1 MERDSKLYCK
11 YEKINATSGRIVILA
26 IRYAFILTYTNN
38 LTAMIPRPIPEPG
51 PDLYT
56 EEEVSKL
63 VHEFYAK
70 ARKDA
75 ALGPIFEEHVI
86 DWDAHFVQM
95 TNFWSAQLR
104 GTSRFRGAPMPK
116 HIALPELS
124 DTLFKRW
131 LQLFRQTTQE
141 MDNPLLKQHAD
152 AVAEFIAGRLWMGYQ
167 MSHFPHREPAVLDTS
182 EV

>member
-1 MERDSKLYCK
+1 MRQSPFPTP
-11 YEKINATSGRIVILA
+11 N
-26 IRYAFILTYTNN
+26 
-38 LTAMIPRPIPEPG
+38 

-56 EEEVSKL
+56 EDEISRL

-70 ARKDA
+70 ARKDPL
-75 ALGPIFEEHVI
+75 LGPIFEEHVI

-124 DTLFKRW
+124 ANLFERWLALFK
-131 LQLFRQTTQE
+131 QTTKE
-141 MDNPLLKQHAD
+141 LGNTGLEQHANMI
-152 AVAEFIAGRLWMGYQ
+152 ATFIANRLWQGYQ
-167 MSHFPHREPAVLDTS
+167 MSHYPDKQVVELGAV
-182 EV
+182 